1 MAGKEAVMRQLQND
15 LGIKF
20 GEVTPDGKFSL
31 QWANCVG
38 MCDQGPAV
46 LVNEQVFT
54 RVTPEKVHE
63 IIKGCEK
70 IYENTPDPA
79 KKGHHNDHTK

>member
-1 MAGKEAVMRQLQND
+1 MVGKENVARQFEND

-20 GEVTPDGKFSL
+20 GEATPDGKFSL
-31 QWANCVG
+31 EWANCIG

-63 IIKGCEK
+63 IIEACEK
-70 IYENTPDPA
+70 IYQNTPVKG
-79 KKGHHNDHTK
+79 KKGHGHDH